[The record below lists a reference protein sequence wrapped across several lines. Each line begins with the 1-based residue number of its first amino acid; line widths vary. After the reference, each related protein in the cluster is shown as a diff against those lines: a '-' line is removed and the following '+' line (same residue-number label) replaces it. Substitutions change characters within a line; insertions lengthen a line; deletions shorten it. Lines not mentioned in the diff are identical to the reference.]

1 MIAVF
6 DLDGT
11 VIDSSHRA
19 LINEQGG
26 INIENWRTHTREQIL
41 GDVELPLAQFMRD
54 CIADKNIRV
63 WICTSR
69 NLAEPDMELL
79 EKLGIRGADLIL
91 SRDKKDNREDVSY
104 KLAKI
109 KKRINLPS
117 VKQRERIFFD
127 DRADIRQA
135 MRKLGFITPSPQY
148 WFLYHSA

>member
-11 VIDSSHRA
+11 VINSDHRQ
-19 LINEQGG
+19 LLLDNGG

-41 GDVELPLAQFMRD
+41 ADSELPLIRYMRE
-54 CIADKNIRV
+54 CIADPNVRV

-69 NLAEPDMELL
+69 NLSGADYELL

-91 SRDKKDNREDVSY
+91 SRDKNDHREDVPY

-109 KKRINLPS
+109 RKRLNLPS
-117 VKQRERIFFD
+117 AKTREKIFFD
-127 DRADIRQA
+127 DRADIRKA
-135 MRKLGFITPSPQY
+135 MAEIGFTTPAPQF
-148 WFLYHSA
+148 WNLYTA

>member
-1 MIAVF
+1 
-6 DLDGT
+6 
-11 VIDSSHRA
+11 
-19 LINEQGG
+19 
-26 INIENWRTHTREQIL
+26 
-41 GDVELPLAQFMRD
+41 MRD

-117 VKQRERIFFD
+117 VKQREKIFFD

-135 MRKLGFITPSPQY
+135 MSGLGFICPSPQY

>member
-135 MRKLGFITPSPQY
+135 MSELGFITPSPQY
-148 WFLYHSA
+148 WFLHHSA